1 VSQPFALADLL
12 VGLAWIG
19 AGIAIWGRRR
29 ARRSAVLMVAVGVTW
44 LLGDV
49 DDTLALAHR
58 GPLAH
63 LLLAY
68 PSGRLGSSAARAVAA
83 ATYVAAVAAAAWPGP
98 LWTLGFAATLAIAT
112 LARFAATTGA
122 VRRSRTAPLG
132 VALAIGIALTV
143 SALAHNGD
151 TAAVYDLA
159 VAVSALALAR
169 DLRRG
174 QWSRGAIAGLVVDL
188 GRRPSGGVVRERL
201 ARAVGDPS
209 LTVAY
214 LLEDGRA
221 VDEHG
226 RAIALPDHGADRAA
240 TTVQHDGRPLAV
252 LVHDRAA
259 LGDATV
265 LTEAASALSVAVA
278 NARLQADVRALGADI
293 EASTRRL
300 VDAGAAQRRRLR
312 RELDARVEPQID
324 EAAQALH
331 EAHADE
337 LAEQLRGV
345 RDQLARF
352 ADGLDPVPLHEG
364 GFAAALRALA
374 ERAGLPVSLSLSV
387 DRCNADVEAC
397 AWFVCSEAIA
407 NALKHARATHLSI
420 DVATRASVLRVEV
433 ADDGVGAA
441 DPSRGSGLRRL
452 AERVRASGGM
462 LTIDSRPGDGTR
474 VIAELDVR
482 GAA

>member
-1 VSQPFALADLL
+1 MHGYVARSGALRRSHAVPAASAVAVALVLGLGSAARLAGSEIDSGILWVYDAALVVIAPALVADLL
-12 VGLAWIG
+12 
-19 AGIAIWGRRR
+19 R
-29 ARRSAVLMVAVGVTW
+29 ARWSAGVVT
-44 LLGDV
+44 
-49 DDTLALAHR
+49 
-58 GPLAH
+58 
-63 LLLAY
+63 
-68 PSGRLGSSAARAVAA
+68 
-83 ATYVAAVAAAAWPGP
+83 
-98 LWTLGFAATLAIAT
+98 
-112 LARFAATTGA
+112 
-122 VRRSRTAPLG
+122 
-132 VALAIGIALTV
+132 
-143 SALAHNGD
+143 
-151 TAAVYDLA
+151 
-159 VAVSALALAR
+159 
-169 DLRRG
+169 
-174 QWSRGAIAGLVVDL
+174 GLVVDL
-188 GRRPSGGVVRERL
+188 GGTWEPRTLRDRL
-201 ARAVGDPS
+201 ARALGDSS
-209 LTVAY
+209 LELGY
-214 LLEDGRA
+214 RLDGGY
-221 VDEHG
+221 VDEAG
-226 RAIALPDHGADRAA
+226 RSFVLPGAESERVLTSIDDAGER
-240 TTVQHDGRPLAV
+240 VAV
-252 LVHDRAA
+252 LVHDRVVLDDRALVEAVAA
-259 LGDATV
+259 
-265 LTEAASALSVAVA
+265 AARLAVA

-312 RELDARVEPQID
+312 RELDSRVEPQID

-352 ADGLDPVPLHEG
+352 ADGLDPVPLQEG